1 MFEYVLVLYM
11 SYKTGEEPGEYV
23 GHFLS
28 CAHAHRY
35 EQKHFPEADY
45 TVCLHEDYIML
56 PKDLTKIEK
65 Q

>member
-11 SYKTGEEPGEYV
+11 SYKTEHEPGEYV

-28 CAHAHRY
+28 CAHANRY
-35 EQKHFPEADY
+35 VQEHYADADY
-45 TVCLHEDYIML
+45 TICLHEDYIVL
-56 PKDLTKIEK
+56 PRELIKIQK

>member
-1 MFEYVLVLYM
+1 MFEFVLVLYM
-11 SYKTGEEPGEYV
+11 HYETGKEPGEYV

-28 CAHAHRY
+28 CAHANVY
-35 EQKHFPEADY
+35 VQEHFPKADY

-56 PKDLTKIEK
+56 PSDLTKIEK